1 MRYNLRHLL
10 LGVATLALVALTAL
24 TVAAQNPTG
33 SIRGTVT
40 DEQGAV
46 ISGATVTVT
55 SKATGEVRKVTANE
69 AGAYSVENLLPGE
82 YDIKAEAS
90 GFSTVSTT
98 VTVLVGNASPG
109 DLTLRA
115 GVGNIVV
122 DITSAAP
129 VIDKTDYKID
139 GVVERKEI
147 DELPLNGRNFL
158 QLALLE
164 PGVSVSAKNPGS
176 QNNLFNVS
184 VGGGNSALTRLT
196 VDGGS
201 IVDPVCGGAAQ
212 NFSTETVQEFQIS
225 TFNFDLSTGVTSVG
239 AINIISRT
247 GTNQYHGSG
256 FLFVRDHT
264 FAANPNL
271 EPETTSPFFRRWQ
284 YGGSFG
290 GPIIKD
296 RFWFFGNV
304 ERLDQN
310 SAVGNN
316 ITYSGPTGFTAPAA
330 AVAAVQQALSQFQTV
345 TNSPYKGILGNVR
358 ADYKLNDKSS
368 LFMRYSRDDNNAFAP
383 DTTNSLPSNWRS
395 NASVDDNLQV
405 GWTFLPKSNV
415 VNDLRF
421 NIQHIVNNESIPSAS
436 QCPPTTIGCAG
447 LGGPEIL
454 MLGSNLQLGDDPNA
468 FQARNLV
475 RYQTT
480 DNVSWQRGAHRMKF
494 GGEWEH
500 NWGDGHWAFLNPAAV
515 EVYDPL
521 TIAGVDA
528 LVASEPLPA
537 QIKQA
542 LTIPVS
548 PNFFGGKPTYQDLLN
563 LSMIAGEVGI
573 GNPEQPPP
581 FNRGI
586 AEQSNRFRAYG
597 QDQWQIRPGFTVSF
611 GASYTF
617 ESNLQ
622 NYDLAKGAF
631 LAPIEGIAGKPS
643 RYRGNIAP
651 AGGFAWDIGNK
662 GKTVIRAGA
671 GMYYDTVLFVT
682 RLTERAII
690 GPAGNG
696 RSELPTDFFKNTLDF
711 PQIPGLQALTLINP
725 AKGVPL
731 DFRTI
736 PTQFTL
742 ADFLLELGQ
751 QSGPLLDTLGAAG
764 AAGFNGVSILKTGSG
779 LLVPG
784 LQVPYT
790 IQYTAGV
797 QHQFGNN
804 LALSADFAFRHNL
817 HGLMETDY
825 NFFNRAPQFGGPVI
839 PLCAGGAAGNPAA
852 ECSNGPINTINS
864 SDRSTYKALLVKL
877 DKRFSNRYQF
887 TASYALSSLTGYQ
900 FDNPSQPNGVG
911 PVSDFCFFCQSG
923 NLDADARHR
932 FTFAGVV
939 DLPKGFQG
947 SVIATFASAPPFTA
961 FLGSTTDL
969 TGDGLFNSPLPGLSP
984 NSLGRGTSM
993 SQFLNLVSQYNSEVK
1008 NGTVKNFGTVTQAP
1022 STLSQITL
1030 PSHFSFGGTF
1040 QSEDVRLTKIF
1051 KLREQMNLQVFTEIF
1066 NIFNIGNLVY
1076 GSSAQLLGSSF
1087 GLPTARVGQNFG
1099 TGGPRALQFGARFSF

>member
-10 LGVATLALVALTAL
+10 LAIGTLTLVALTAL
-24 TVAAQNPTG
+24 TVGAQNPTG
-33 SIRGTVT
+33 SIRGIVT

-46 ISGATVTVT
+46 ISNATITVT
-55 SKATGEVRKVTANE
+55 SKATGEIRRVTANE
-69 AGAYSVENLLPGE
+69 AGSYSVENLLPGD
-82 YDIKAEAS
+82 YDIKVES
-90 GFSTVSTT
+90 TGFSSVTTT
-98 VTVLVGNASPG
+98 VTVLVGNASTG
-109 DLTLRA
+109 DATLRA

-122 DITSAAP
+122 DITSSAP

-139 GVVERKEI
+139 GVVERQEI

-184 VGGGNSALTRLT
+184 IGGGNSALTRLT

-239 AINIISRT
+239 AINIVSRT
-247 GTNQYHGSG
+247 GTNQFHGSG

-271 EPETTSPFFRRWQ
+271 EPSDTSPYFRRYQ

-296 RFWFFGNV
+296 RFWFFGNY

-310 SAVGNN
+310 SAIGNT
-316 ITYSGPTGFTAPAA
+316 ITYSGPTGFVGSPALVSA
-330 AVAAVQQALSQFQTV
+330 IQNSLAQLQGI
-345 TNSPYKGILGNVR
+345 TNSPYSGYLANVR
-358 ADYKLNDKSS
+358 GDYKLSDKSS
-368 LFMRYSRDDNNAFAP
+368 LFMRYSRDDNSTFAP
-383 DTTNSLPSNWRS
+383 DSQNSLPSNWRS

-405 GWTFLPKSNV
+405 GWTWLPRATL

-436 QCPPTTIGCAG
+436 QCPPTNPGCIG

-468 FQARNLV
+468 FQARNLI
-475 RYQTT
+475 RYETT
-480 DNVSWQRGAHRMKF
+480 DNVSWQHGSHRVKF

-515 EVYDPL
+515 EVYDPG

-528 LVASEPLPA
+528 LVNSVGLPPA
-537 QIKQA
+537 IA
-542 LTIPVS
+542 AELTIPVS
-548 PNFFGGKPTYQDLLN
+548 PNFFTPGATPTIQNLLA
-563 LSMIAGEVGI
+563 LSMAAGEVGL

-586 AEQSNRFRAYG
+586 AEQSNRFRGYG
-597 QDQWQIRPGFTVSF
+597 QDQWQIRPGFTFSY
-611 GASYTF
+611 GLSYTF
-617 ESNLQ
+617 ETNLQ
-622 NYDLAKGAF
+622 NYDLDKGSF
-631 LAPIEGIAGKPS
+631 LQPLLGVTGKPS
-643 RYRGNIAP
+643 KYHGDFAP
-651 AGGFAWDIGNK
+651 SAGFAWDLGNK
-662 GKTVIRAGA
+662 GKTVIRGGA

-696 RSELPTDFFKNTLDF
+696 RSELPTAFYTNPLSF
-711 PQIPGLQALTLINP
+711 PQIPGLGPLSLIGP
-725 AKGVPL
+725 APGTPL
-731 DFRTI
+731 NFTTI
-736 PTQFTL
+736 PTLFSL
-742 ADFLLELGQ
+742 ADFLTVLNAEN
-751 QSGPLLDTLGAAG
+751 PVLLNTLSAAG

-779 LLVPG
+779 ALTPD

-790 IQYTAGV
+790 EQFTIGV
-797 QHQFGNN
+797 QRQLKNN
-804 LALSADFAFRHNL
+804 LALSADFAYRHNL

-825 NFFNRAPQFGGPVI
+825 NLFFRPSRLGGPVI
-839 PLCAGGAAGNPAA
+839 PACVGSQAANPAA
-852 ECSNGPINTINS
+852 ECSNGPVDVIQS

-877 DKRFSNRYQF
+877 DKRFANRYQF

-911 PVSDFCFFCQSG
+911 PVSDLCYFCQSG

-939 DLPKGFQG
+939 DIPKGFQA
-947 SVIATFASAPPFTA
+947 SIIATFSSAPPFTA
-961 FLGSTTDL
+961 YLGGTTDL
-969 TGDGLFNSPLPGLSP
+969 EGDGVFNSILPGLAP

-993 SQFLNLVSQYNSEVK
+993 SQFVNLVNQYNSEVTSGK
-1008 NGTVKNFGTVTQAP
+1008 LVNGDGAA
-1022 STLSQITL
+1022 LSPITL
-1030 PSHFSFGGTF
+1030 PSHFSFGSTL
-1040 QSEDVRLTKIF
+1040 QSEDIRLTKIF
-1051 KLREQMNLQVFTEIF
+1051 KFKERANLQVFAEVF
-1066 NIFNIGNLVY
+1066 NIFNIGNLSY
-1076 GSSAQLLGSSF
+1076 GGSAELLGASF
-1087 GLPTARVGQNFG
+1087 GQPTSRVGQNFG
-1099 TGGPRALQFGARFSF
+1099 TGGPRALQFGTRFSF